1 MNNISHIYDIDN
13 ELLRDVNNTD
23 KLTIDEAKARL
34 KKYEDKLANIVKD
47 ETQKHKIGIYRAYI
61 TNLQRYIINYYIEN
75 PNMIPR
81 PEKTEDQI
89 KKAMEELKESID
101 NHVED
106 TPMDSYVDFEE
117 VKDEQPGNE

>member
-61 TNLQRYIINYYIEN
+61 TNLQRYIINYSIEN

>member
-101 NHVED
+101 DV
-106 TPMDSYVDFEE
+106 PMDSYVDFEE
-117 VKDEQPGNE
+117 VKNEQPGNE